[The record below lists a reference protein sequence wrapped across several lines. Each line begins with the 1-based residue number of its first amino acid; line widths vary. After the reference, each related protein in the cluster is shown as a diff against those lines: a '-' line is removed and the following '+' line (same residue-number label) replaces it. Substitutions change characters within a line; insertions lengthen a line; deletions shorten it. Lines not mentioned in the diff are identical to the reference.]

1 MKTFKD
7 AKEAKELHSSWKS
20 NREGKPSPRGG
31 HTNLLK
37 QAELELEELE
47 AQETLEVL
55 KDLVALFQESK
66 EDADR

>member
-37 QAELELEELE
+37 QAELELEEDRE
-47 AQETLEVL
+47 S
-55 KDLVALFQESK
+55 QESK